1 MNSVNNIPTGLVVP
15 AQVPLDAKLFSP
27 DEATLGNLGTSN
39 NLAYTYHDS
48 MEVFCMT
55 EKTRWIWR
63 EVQLVE
69 PTPGLV
75 ASDFTYPNG
84 LIVFGIDY
92 SNKVYNFFPVLPPP
106 VYDELNDLTD
116 VTIGTL
122 ADNDLLAYNLSTS
135 QWENQTYAALGIQP
149 TLIEPV
155 TGHGTTNVVPKYS
168 STPGE
173 LVDSNIT
180 DTGSLVT
187 VASPTNIVGATNITG
202 ATTIV
207 GVTNVTG
214 ATTIKSTTLTT
225 VPHAT
230 PLVVISDSAN
240 SANPFEIR
248 PTQGDTRNIFIGK
261 SAGLNAT
268 TIGSNIAKY
277 NTIVGCLTGGSITT
291 GEENTFIGYIAGGS
305 TATVKWN
312 TAVGSGAGKS
322 NTTGEANT
330 FVGASAGSGNTTG
343 KHNVA
348 IGYNSGNS
356 NEIGNYNTS
365 VGFSATPNIG
375 DLGAAANYNTSL
387 GYSAGASFK
396 EGIDNLFLG
405 QNAGSTQNNITDQI
419 TQANQSIFIGAKSRG
434 GTADN
439 QTNQIVI
446 GYEAKGLGSNTTV
459 IGSTPTTVTGIF
471 GNLRLMS
478 GMGTPPGSSGD
489 PGEAG
494 TIIVTAGFIYVCI
507 ATNTWRRIIIPS
519 GTF

>member
-1 MNSVNNIPTGLVVP
+1 MNPVNNIPTGLIVP

-27 DEATLGNLGTSN
+27 DEATLGNLGTSS

-48 MEVFCMT
+48 MEVFCID
-55 EKTRWIWR
+55 EKTKWIWR
-63 EVQLVE
+63 EVQLGE
-69 PTPGLV
+69 ENTGLV

-173 LVDSNIT
+173 LIDSNIT

-187 VASPTNIVGATNITG
+187 VASPTNIVGATGITG
-202 ATTIV
+202 PTTIV

-214 ATTIKSTTLTT
+214 ATTIKSTIPI
-225 VPHAT
+225 VPPTAHNT
-230 PLVVISDSAN
+230 PLVVISDSA
-240 SANPFEIR
+240 SSSNPLEIR
-248 PTQGDTRNIFIGK
+248 PTQGDTRNTFIGK

-268 TIGSNIAKY
+268 TAQN
-277 NTIVGCLTGGSITT
+277 NTILGCLTGGTLTT
-291 GEENTFIGYIAGGS
+291 GSENTFIGYIAGGS
-305 TATVKWN
+305 TATAKWN
-312 TAVGSGAGKS
+312 TVVGSAAAKF

-330 FVGASAGSGNTTG
+330 FVGASAGGGNTTG

-348 IGYNSGNS
+348 IGYNCANS
-356 NEIGNYNTS
+356 NVIGNYNTS
-365 VGFSATPNIG
+365 V
-375 DLGAAANYNTSL
+375 
-387 GYSAGASFK
+387 
-396 EGIDNLFLG
+396 
-405 QNAGSTQNNITDQI
+405 
-419 TQANQSIFIGAKSRG
+419 
-434 GTADN
+434 
-439 QTNQIVI
+439 
-446 GYEAKGLGSNTTV
+446 
-459 IGSTPTTVTGIF
+459 
-471 GNLRLMS
+471 
-478 GMGTPPGSSGD
+478 
-489 PGEAG
+489 
-494 TIIVTAGFIYVCI
+494 
-507 ATNTWRRIIIPS
+507 
-519 GTF
+519 

>member
-1 MNSVNNIPTGLVVP
+1 MNPVNNIPTGLIVP

-27 DEATLGNLGTSN
+27 DEATLGNLGTSS

-48 MEVFCMT
+48 MEVFCIA
-55 EKTRWIWR
+55 EKTKWIWR

-122 ADNDLLAYNLSTS
+122 ANNDLLAYNLSTS

-149 TLIEPV
+149 TLTQPV
-155 TGHGTTNVVPKYS
+155 TGHGTTNKVPKYS
-168 STPGE
+168 STPGI

-187 VASPTNIVGATNITG
+187 VASPTNIVGATGITG

-214 ATTIKSTTLTT
+214 ATTIKST
-225 VPHAT
+225 VPIVPPTAHGA
-230 PLVVISDSAN
+230 PLVVISDSAS

-268 TIGSNIAKY
+268 TAYN
-277 NTIVGCLTGGSITT
+277 NTILGCLTGGNLTT
-291 GEENTFIGYIAGGS
+291 GSENTFIGYIAGGY
-305 TATVKWN
+305 TATTRWN
-312 TAVGSGAGKS
+312 TCIGSAAGKY

-330 FVGASAGSGNTTG
+330 FVGASAGGGNTTG
-343 KHNVA
+343 KRNVA
-348 IGYNSGNS
+348 IGYNTANS

-365 VGFSATPNIG
+365 VGYSATPNLG
-375 DLGAAANYNTSL
+375 DLGITADYNTAL
-387 GYSAGASFK
+387 GYTAGASFK
-396 EGIDNLFLG
+396 TGDRNLFLG
-405 QNAGSTQNNITDQI
+405 YDAGSTLNNITIPVTEAD
-419 TQANQSIFIGAKSRG
+419 QSIFIGAKT
-434 GTADN
+434 TAGPADV
-439 QTNQIVI
+439 QINQIVI
-446 GYEAKGLGSNTTV
+446 GHAAAGLGSNTTV
-459 IGSTPTTVTGIF
+459 IGSTPTTLTGLF
-471 GNLRLMS
+471 GDLRLMS
-478 GMGTPPGSSGD
+478 GMGTAPTSSTDTGI
-489 PGEAG
+489 EG
-494 TIIVTAGFIYVCI
+494 TIIVDATHIYVCT
-507 ATNTWRRIIIPS
+507 ATNTWKKVAIAS
-519 GTF
+519 W

>member
-1 MNSVNNIPTGLVVP
+1 MNPVNNIPTGLIVP

-27 DEATLGNLGTSN
+27 NQATLANLGTSN

-75 ASDFTYPNG
+75 ASNFTYPNG

-106 VYDELNDLTD
+106 VYDQLNDLTD

-149 TLIEPV
+149 TLTQPV
-155 TGHGTTNVVPKYS
+155 TGHGTTNKVPKYS
-168 STPGE
+168 STPGI

-187 VASPTNIVGATNITG
+187 VASPTNIVGATGITG

-207 GVTNVTG
+207 GVTSVTG
-214 ATTIKSTTLTT
+214 ATTIKSTTSTT

-230 PLVVISDSAN
+230 PLVVISDSAS

-268 TIGSNIAKY
+268 TIGINTAKN
-277 NTIVGCLTGGSITT
+277 NTIVGCLAGSSITT
-291 GEENTFIGYIAGGS
+291 GEENTIIGYIAGGPMT
-305 TATVKWN
+305 TAKWN
-312 TAVGSGAGKS
+312 TMVGSAAGIYNTGSSNTFIGASAGRG
-322 NTTGEANT
+322 NTTGER
-330 FVGASAGSGNTTG
+330 
-343 KHNVA
+343 NVA
-348 IGYNSGNS
+348 IGYNTSHN
-356 NEIGNYNTS
+356 NEIGKWNTS
-365 VGFSATPNIG
+365 VGYSATPNMG
-375 DLGAAANYNTSL
+375 NAAAIADYNTAL
-387 GYSAGASFK
+387 GYGSGGTFVVGN
-396 EGIDNLFLG
+396 ENLFLG
-405 QNAGSTQNNITDQI
+405 FDTGSVLNNNVTPL
-419 TQANQSIFIGAKSRG
+419 TQANQSIFIGAKAKG
-434 GTADN
+434 GTVDN

-446 GYEAKGLGSNTTV
+446 GCDARGLGSNTTV
-459 IGSTPTTVTGIF
+459 IGTTATTVTGIF

-478 GMGTPPGSSGD
+478 GMGTAPVTSGD
-489 PGEAG
+489 PGVVG
-494 TIIVTAGFIYVCI
+494 TIIVDASYIYVCT
-507 ATNTWRRIIIPS
+507 ATNTWRRIAIPTS
-519 GTF
+519 TW